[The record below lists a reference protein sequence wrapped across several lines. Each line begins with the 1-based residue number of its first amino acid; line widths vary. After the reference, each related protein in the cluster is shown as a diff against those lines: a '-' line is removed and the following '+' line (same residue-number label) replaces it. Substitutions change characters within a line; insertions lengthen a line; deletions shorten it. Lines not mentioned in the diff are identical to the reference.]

1 MSGNDNLLMNTLE
14 RATSGDINDLQ
25 SLQARVLAELF
36 RQTFARRI
44 LGQAFSDATRSIC
57 LGLGVTPSG
66 NDVIVGLGVLAQS
79 SATLPP
85 VPGPL
90 DSTYRLARLDTATTI
105 TGPTPGGNDWFLL
118 EAQMVPLVGS
128 TQVRDVYNPGTQTFV
143 PTLVTKINLQS
154 ISFQLVPGAANLPA
168 PSGGNWVPLAAIQWP
183 AGGGAPLEIV
193 DLRQLPDG
201 IDGGLTLEPLVDQQR
216 IKTSSTPSLASNDVS
231 VLAKATNFRGR
242 LGGDTTVFDAT
253 SALVV
258 EPGTVF
264 AADTWYYLYLAEW
277 SALALAPQGA
287 QGFSMRG
294 VVVVSSTPPVLG
306 RAQPSAAI
314 TPPAPFSIATL
325 NAVCVGAIRRDSTNT
340 GWVATDESNRCG
352 VAPAF
357 QNLSPPF
364 LLGTGSAT
372 PGSVVLLNLNL
383 AAFAPRHATT
393 AIIRCRLVTQDPLVA
408 PPFVHSFVVQAGV
421 TPSPIGQVYGQLAM
435 SGTIDFEWPVQK
447 LGDLLSVRFTVDYD
461 IGATANFGVEAYLIG
476 WRS

>member
-36 RQTFARRI
+36 RQTFARRT

-128 TQVRDVYNPGTQTFV
+128 TQVRDIYNPGTQTFV

-154 ISFQLVPGAANLPA
+154 IAFQLVPGAANLPA

-183 AGGGAPLEIV
+183 AGGGAPMEIV

-216 IKTSSTPSLASNDVS
+216 IKTSSTPSLVSNDVS

-242 LGGDTTVFDAT
+242 LGGETVVFDAT
-253 SALVV
+253 SALVI

-264 AADTWYYLYLAEW
+264 AGDTWYYLYLAEW

-294 VVVVSSTPPVLG
+294 VVVVSATPPVLG

-325 NAVCVGAIRRDSTNT
+325 NAVCVGAIRRNSANT
-340 GWVATDESNRCG
+340 GWISTDESDRCG
-352 VAPAF
+352 VAPMAAGD
-357 QNLSPPF
+357 QILIDSGNVLAASTITRNVNLSTF
-364 LLGTGSAT
+364 
-372 PGSVVLLNLNL
+372 V
-383 AAFAPRHATT
+383 PRHATT
-393 AIIRCRLVTQDPLVA
+393 AVIRCELVLLSAFFA
-408 PPFVHSFVVQAGV
+408 PPFAYAVEFKARV
-421 TPSPIGQVYGQLAM
+421 TGSGPSESQTKGWIGSAA
-435 SGTIDFEWPVQK
+435 SIDFDWPVQK
-447 LGDLLSVRFTVDYD
+447 LGDLVTITAQIVWDAGAIAD
-461 IGATANFGVEAYLIG
+461 IGLSTSLVG